1 LYTEI
6 VYARRES
13 MKTDIQTLLD
23 TIADLRDRA
32 TANAVFSAPVT
43 VEGRTV
49 IPVAKIGYAF
59 GLAGGHIRRSEQE
72 TTDTLADGA
81 TGEAVAEGRGDTKGS
96 TGLGGVSA
104 RPMAIIEVTPEGVRV
119 EPIVDEQKLSLVGA
133 MLAGWFVFWLTR
145 ALIKIFGER
154 E

>member
-1 LYTEI
+1 
-6 VYARRES
+6 

-32 TANAVFSAPVT
+32 TANAVFGAPVT

-59 GLAGGHIRRSEQE
+59 GLAGGHVGISEQK
-72 TTDTLADGA
+72 TTDTLADEATSEDMA
-81 TGEAVAEGRGDTKGS
+81 TGKGDTKGS

-104 RPMAIIEVTPEGVRV
+104 RPMAIIEVTSEGVRV

-133 MLAGWFVFWLTR
+133 MLAGWFIFWLTR

-154 E
+154 K